1 MHHAF
6 TQLSLCRFIEF
17 TSEFPPKLYYRILM
31 NSNAFITVTIRVAC
45 VYMYSEKEIHFSKK
59 KS

>member
-6 TQLSLCRFIEF
+6 IQLSLCRFIEF
-17 TSEFPPKLYYRILM
+17 TSEFPKLYYRILM

-45 VYMYSEKEIHFSKK
+45 VNIIVNKK
-59 KS
+59 FVFQ